1 MSIGAVSST
10 DSSQSSFRNKILIS
24 TGVGAVAGGLYTA
37 KDKHWLYKGMPS
49 DTFVRNVSKNLRND
63 MTSDELK
70 ESSKVYRFVERVV
83 DPEVEIETLKPYI
96 RESKEL
102 SDAIKSTPE
111 ENVEQAMTRVFSQP
125 DKSKIKQDLIDL
137 QYKTKADKKTGRNT
151 ALKLIN
157 DNFDASAQKLVK
169 QENTPLRVFNMIKN
183 TAAKIQAKSILAGA
197 AAVGAATG
205 ALALII
211 SDVPDSK

>member
-49 DTFVRNVSKNLRND
+49 DTFERNVSKNLRKD

>member
-10 DSSQSSFRNKILIS
+10 DSSQSSFRNRILIS

-49 DTFVRNVSKNLRND
+49 DTFERNVSKNLRKD

>member
-10 DSSQSSFRNKILIS
+10 DSSQSSFRNRILIS

-49 DTFVRNVSKNLRND
+49 DTFVRNVSKNLRKD

-183 TAAKIQAKSILAGA
+183 TAAKIQAKSVLAGA